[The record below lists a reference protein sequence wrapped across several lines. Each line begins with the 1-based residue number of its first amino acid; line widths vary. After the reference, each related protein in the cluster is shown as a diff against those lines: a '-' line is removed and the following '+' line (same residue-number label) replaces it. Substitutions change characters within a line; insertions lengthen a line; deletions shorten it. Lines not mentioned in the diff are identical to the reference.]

1 MKKIC
6 FKHDFK
12 RGKYF
17 SKTIYIRKQYE
28 HDSHGEKLKRKKSS
42 FYLQVKEKY
51 V

>member
-1 MKKIC
+1 MKKMC

-17 SKTIYIRKQYE
+17 LKTIYIRKQYE
-28 HDSHGEKLKRKKSS
+28 QYSYGERLKRKKSS